1 LRTGEFGRGGR
12 GSVAIGTASWAP
24 LLMVSRLS
32 CPNSASNGMVN
43 PPVPLAVDVAL
54 SSTLITQ
61 RDGGMIG
68 THLMWVSSNLCIT
81 GVLYTHPRVSMD
93 SMRSPHS
100 PHRVLMESMRSPWI
114 LEGLHS
120 AFPNSL
126 HGLYGLHGESM
137 ESPCGVYEDST
148 WSPQVHEDSM
158 KQCFMDS
165 TEIIHGLL
173 MDSAWTPHGLQRD
186 CLPYLFN

>member
-1 LRTGEFGRGGR
+1 MPIPIVMTQTGLERGL
-12 GSVAIGTASWAP
+12 SV
-24 LLMVSRLS
+24 L
-32 CPNSASNGMVN
+32 
-43 PPVPLAVDVAL
+43 
-54 SSTLITQ
+54 
-61 RDGGMIG
+61 
-68 THLMWVSSNLCIT
+68 

-100 PHRVLMESMRSPWI
+100 PHRVLMESMRTLWRLHMESMRSPWI

-165 TEIIHGLL
+165 TEIIHGL
-173 MDSAWTPHGLQRD
+173 QRD

>member
-1 LRTGEFGRGGR
+1 
-12 GSVAIGTASWAP
+12 
-24 LLMVSRLS
+24 
-32 CPNSASNGMVN
+32 
-43 PPVPLAVDVAL
+43 
-54 SSTLITQ
+54 
-61 RDGGMIG
+61 
-68 THLMWVSSNLCIT
+68 
-81 GVLYTHPRVSMD
+81 MD

-173 MDSAWTPHGLQRD
+173 MDSPWSPHGVLMESPWTPHGFLMESPWTPHGFRVD
-186 CLPYLFN
+186 SM